1 MNKMYPVDTIQPPPV
16 YQYLQTYLDPPVAAP
31 VAAPVAGQKQES
43 ISEMI
48 IVEKESDRY
57 STIKGIFA
65 GVSIFTIL
73 EMIRNI
79 YF

>member
-16 YQYLQTYLDPPVAAP
+16 YQYLQTYLDSP